1 MLKHPRDH
9 LQNGTESS
17 SHATEYHNLGFRQTD
32 SPTLGTFI
40 SKYFM
45 VLGLDLYSKIVP
57 LL

>member
-1 MLKHPRDH
+1 MLKHPRAH
-9 LQNGTESS
+9 LQNGPKSS
-17 SHATEYHNLGFRQTD
+17 SYATEYHNSGFRQTV

-45 VLGLDLYSKIVP
+45 VSGLNLYSKVVP